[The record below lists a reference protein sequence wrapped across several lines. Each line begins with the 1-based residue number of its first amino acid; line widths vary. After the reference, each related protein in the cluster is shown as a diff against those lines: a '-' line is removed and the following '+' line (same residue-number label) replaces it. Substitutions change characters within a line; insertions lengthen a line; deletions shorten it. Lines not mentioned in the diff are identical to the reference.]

1 MRKITL
7 LAASAAMLAAL
18 PAAAQLAGPI
28 GGPLGTTVN
37 AGVNT
42 TVNTA
47 PVTDTVL
54 NTAART
60 VDTTQRVAD
69 QTMGTTSLVLVTRAQ
84 VRTGLVVRD
93 ARGQRIGTVSR
104 IDGNSA
110 VVVEGRR
117 MYHVPLSALY
127 RRTTGA
133 AGNLYSSIPRA
144 QLTAHVNAKA
154 STNSAVHT
162 GH

>member
-7 LAASAAMLAAL
+7 LAASAAILAAL
-18 PAAAQLAGPI
+18 PAYAQLTGPI
-28 GGPLGTTVN
+28 SGTLGTTVQ

-42 TVNTA
+42 TIDTA
-47 PVTDTVL
+47 RTTDAVL

-60 VDTTQRVAD
+60 ADTTQRVAD
-69 QTMGTTSLVLVTRAQ
+69 RTMGTTSLVLVTRQQ
-84 VRTGLVVRD
+84 VQTGLVVRD
-93 ARGQRIGTVSR
+93 TRGQRIGTVSR
-104 IDGNSA
+104 LDGNSA

-117 MYHVPLSALY
+117 SYHVPLSALY

-133 AGNLYSSIPRA
+133 AGSLYSTIPRA